1 MRTIVALAAGVA
13 ACLTV
18 LRLADAPQGSR
29 RTGGA
34 ASGTRLFADGLAQAD
49 SLVVER
55 GRLRMDLQRV
65 GTRWTITQP
74 LSAGADPAAV
84 MRFLDRLERAPLLDR
99 LPLHD
104 LRRRQL
110 TLADFGLA
118 PPTARVVVRGPLYRV
133 EVVFGTN
140 TPAGDGVYA
149 VLDRALDD
157 VWVTD
162 RAVADALP
170 DTIEQWRDQSLLG
183 ERAGKAVALEVR
195 RPGVPFIKA
204 VRDGDAWQLVQPFAG
219 RASAPAVEA
228 ALAALQQ
235 ARVEHY
241 VVAGVTNGAETAMAD
256 ARARLVF
263 YGLDADSAVQA

>member
-18 LRLADAPQGSR
+18 LRLADAPPGSR

-104 LRRRQL
+104 LRRHNL
-110 TLADFGLA
+110 
-118 PPTARVVVRGPLYRV
+118 PPH
-133 EVVFGTN
+133 
-140 TPAGDGVYA
+140 
-149 VLDRALDD
+149 
-157 VWVTD
+157 
-162 RAVADALP
+162 
-170 DTIEQWRDQSLLG
+170 Q
-183 ERAGKAVALEVR
+183 
-195 RPGVPFIKA
+195 
-204 VRDGDAWQLVQPFAG
+204 
-219 RASAPAVEA
+219 
-228 ALAALQQ
+228 
-235 ARVEHY
+235 
-241 VVAGVTNGAETAMAD
+241 AETSF
-256 ARARLVF
+256 LTYVPLPTKLTF
-263 YGLDADSAVQA
+263 TT